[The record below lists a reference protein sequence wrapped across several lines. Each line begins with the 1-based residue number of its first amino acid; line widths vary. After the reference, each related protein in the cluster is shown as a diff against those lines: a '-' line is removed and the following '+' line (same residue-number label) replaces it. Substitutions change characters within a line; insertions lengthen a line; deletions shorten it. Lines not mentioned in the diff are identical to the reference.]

1 MGHHV
6 ASQQARSVHT
16 MSCALALFVLLTS
29 LPSHLRSQE
38 KERSASLRGTV
49 RDSEGKGVAGGAVHL
64 QAQDPT
70 RTQTVHADSQGNYSF
85 AALDAGMYGLRAE
98 MAGYSDTEVPS
109 LFLGPQE
116 VKNLD
121 LILLPAKTGAA
132 QPGTAQTPEFFD
144 EPQFAVAGV
153 TDTTNLGGHGSD
165 TIVRTREALAKETVF
180 LSKTPAST
188 ALVAASEKEKLLR
201 ERVERAPRDFEANH
215 LLGKVLDENGKAR
228 DAIPYLERA
237 GELKASDYENSYEL
251 ALAYAHAGNY
261 QQARDRAKALAMRHG
276 TAELHH
282 LLGDVQEKLR
292 NPLDAVR
299 EYQLAA
305 NLDPREPYLFDWGSE
320 LLLHHAPEPSLQ
332 VFTKGN
338 RLFPNS
344 ARMLIGVGAAFFFQG
359 SYDQAVQRICEASDL
374 EPNNPIPYLFLG
386 RIQSAEAPPSEKI
399 AEKLRRFHAK
409 QPENAEA
416 NYYFAMSLWKSR
428 AASQDSLNAGQI
440 ESLLDHAIR
449 LDPKFA
455 AAYFQLG
462 ILHSEQQDFRK
473 AISDY
478 RQAIQFDPQMQEA
491 HYRLAQAYRKVG
503 DAAKAEAELA
513 RCDQIAKESAQEME
527 RERHEIRQFVYILR
541 DPPQAPAR

>member
-1 MGHHV
+1 MGHRV

-16 MSCALALFVLLTS
+16 ISCALALFVLLTS
-29 LPSHLRSQE
+29 LPLHLHSQE

-49 RDSEGKGVAGGAVHL
+49 RDSEGKGVAGAAVHL

-70 RTQTVHADSQGNYSF
+70 WTQTAHTDSQGNYSF
-85 AALDAGMYGLRAE
+85 AALNAGMYGLRAE
-98 MAGYSDTEVPS
+98 TAGYSDTEVPS
-109 LFLGPQE
+109 LFFGPQE
-116 VKNLD
+116 AKNLD

-165 TIVRTREALAKETVF
+165 TIVRTREALAKETIS
-180 LSKTPAST
+180 LSKAPEFH
-188 ALVAASEKEKLLR
+188 VAAATREKLLR
-201 ERVERAPRDFEANH
+201 ERVERTPRNFKANH

-228 DAIPYLERA
+228 DAILYLERA
-237 GELKASDYENSYEL
+237 RELKASDYENSYEL
-251 ALAYAHAGNY
+251 ALAYAHAGHY
-261 QQARDRAKALAMRHG
+261 EQARDRAKALAKRQD

-282 LLGDVQEKLR
+282 LLGDVQEKLG

-299 EYQLAA
+299 EYELAA
-305 NLDPREPYLFDWGSE
+305 DLDPREPYLFDWGSE

-344 ARMLIGVGAAFFFQG
+344 ARMLIGLGAAFFSQG

-374 EPNNPIPYLFLG
+374 DPNNPVPYLFLG
-386 RIQSAEAPPSEKI
+386 KIQSAEAPPSERI
-399 AEKLRRFHAK
+399 VEKLQRFHAK

-428 AASQDSLNAGQI
+428 APSENSLNTEQI

-462 ILHSEQQDFRK
+462 ILHSEQQDYRK

-478 RQAIQFDPQMQEA
+478 QQAIQFDPKMQEA

-503 DAAKAEAELA
+503 DAAKAEAELT

-541 DPPQAPAR
+541 DPPQAPAP

>member
-1 MGHHV
+1 MNLQV
-6 ASQQARSVHT
+6 VSQRFKSIRINGWV
-16 MSCALALFVLLTS
+16 LVLLILSAS
-29 LPSHLRSQE
+29 LPKCVQSQE
-38 KERSASLRGTV
+38 IARSASLRGTV
-49 RDSEGKGVAGGAVHL
+49 RDSEGKTVAGAVVHL
-64 QAQDPT
+64 RAQDPT
-70 RTQTVHADSQGNYSF
+70 QTQTAHTNSQGNYSF
-85 AALDAGMYGLRAE
+85 VALGGGVYGLHAE
-98 MAGYSDTEVPS
+98 IAGYSDTEVPS
-109 LFLGPQE
+109 LFFGPQE
-116 VKNLD
+116 AKNLD

-165 TIVRTREALAKETVF
+165 TIVRTRESLAKETIS
-180 LSKTPAST
+180 LSKAPEPPG
-188 ALVAASEKEKLLR
+188 AASGREKLLR
-201 ERVERAPRDFEANH
+201 ELVERAPRDFEANH

-261 QQARDRAKALAMRHG
+261 EQARDRAKALAMRHN

-282 LLGDVQEKLR
+282 LLGDVQEKLG

-299 EYQLAA
+299 EYQIAA
-305 NLDPREPYLFDWGSE
+305 DLDPREPYLFDWGSE

-344 ARMLIGVGAAFFFQG
+344 ARMLIGLGAAFFSQG
-359 SYDQAVQRICEASDL
+359 SYEQAVQRICEASDL
-374 EPNNPIPYLFLG
+374 DPNNSIPYLFLG
-386 RIQSAEAPPSEKI
+386 KIQSAEAPPSEKI
-399 AEKLRRFHAK
+399 AEKLQRFHAK

-440 ESLLDHAIR
+440 ESLLDHAIQ

-478 RQAIQFDPQMQEA
+478 QQAIQSDPKMQEA

-513 RCDQIAKESAQEME
+513 RCDQIAKESAQERE

-541 DPPQAPAR
+541 DPPQAPAP